1 MDVPRGPLGEALAR
15 QKHSPHR
22 LAAAGGGRGEEERE
36 EEEKLGGEVNIE
48 WRGGEQ
54 VEVLVQER
62 KSELDTDEESIG
74 ETNSKQSADVHFPKK
89 KEYGFGDEG
98 NGVDVED
105 DYEGRGEEAEDGKEE
120 KNWEVEERLRQGRAS
135 SEKEVEDNGR
145 RAAAEREAG
154 EEGREVENIR
164 GRKEERQARA
174 SSVSALS
181 VSGEKILAHRY
192 GPRPHHPRGQLWM
205 DMVAVFDEF
214 AG

>member
-1 MDVPRGPLGEALAR
+1 M
-15 QKHSPHR
+15 
-22 LAAAGGGRGEEERE
+22 
-36 EEEKLGGEVNIE
+36 NIE

-62 KSELDTDEESIG
+62 KSELDADEESIG
-74 ETNSKQSADVHFPKK
+74 GTKSKQSADVHFPKK

-120 KNWEVEERLRQGRAS
+120 KNWEVEDRLRQGRAS

-145 RAAAEREAG
+145 TAERDVG
-154 EEGREVENIR
+154 EEGREVEVIR
-164 GRKEERQARA
+164 GRKEGRA